1 MIQIQPIAQ
10 TNDLSKVAT
19 HLEVTTRDPTEL
31 SIYAVWKLIDVNG
44 AYVNDGSCLLTD
56 DGSDPNNIINDYTKY
71 LLDNSYLYTYVVNL
85 LGLTVVSFNTIV

>member
-1 MIQIQPIAQ
+1 MQIQAIAQ
-10 TNDLSKVAT
+10 TNDPTKIAT
-19 HLEVTTRDPTEL
+19 ELEVTTRDPTEL
-31 SIYAVWKLIDVNG
+31 SIYAVWKLTDVNG

-71 LLDNSYLYTYVVNL
+71 LSDNSYLYTYVVNL